1 MKISKLIKLLNYK
14 CKEWVKKKKKLYY
27 SYNIIEIASFKI
39 LSPKIKIYKILS
51 TPISLKIPNTATVS
65 VADIKDPKAKH
76 ILNVNCLMNNKT
88 YNIYIKFYK
97 IKMIIIILFTQ
108 KKKKNIF
115 SFTLFLD
122 KVRNLIWGKKYIYII
137 KIFA

>member
-1 MKISKLIKLLNYK
+1 MIEPKKIVQNWPANDNDDVSCSVSSAIID
-14 CKEWVKKKKKLYY
+14 V

-76 ILNVNCLMNNKT
+76 ILNVNCGANP
-88 YNIYIKFYK
+88 IYATI
-97 IKMIIIILFTQ
+97 
-108 KKKKNIF
+108 
-115 SFTLFLD
+115 
-122 KVRNLIWGKKYIYII
+122 
-137 KIFA
+137 